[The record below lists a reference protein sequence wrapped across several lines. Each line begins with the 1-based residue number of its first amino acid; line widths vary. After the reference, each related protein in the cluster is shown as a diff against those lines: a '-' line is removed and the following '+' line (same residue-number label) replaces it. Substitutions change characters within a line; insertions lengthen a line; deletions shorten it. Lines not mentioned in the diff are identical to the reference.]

1 MARIL
6 VVDDIPAN
14 VEILSIHLTDE
25 GYEVV
30 KAMSGK
36 QTFEILQEAQESQDQ
51 AQEIDL
57 ILLDVMMPIMSGL
70 EVLSKLKD
78 NPHTENIPVILVTA
92 NADEKNV
99 AEGLDMGAFDYIIKP
114 YSLLVLLARVRTALR
129 EKERQDLLERWA
141 TTDPLTELFNRRHFY
156 EMADHE
162 LDRSHRIGSPLSFV
176 MLDIDY
182 FKKVNDKFGH
192 LVGDTVLIILA
203 KLLKQ
208 QLRSVD
214 LCCRYGGEEF
224 VICLPDTDAK
234 GAQDVAERIRI
245 AVCQGSILSTE
256 ESDLFISV
264 SLGVATGIK
273 DEKVEST
280 LKRADVALY
289 QAKDAG
295 RNQTKVA

>member
-30 KAMSGK
+30 TAMSGK
-36 QTFEILQEAQESQDQ
+36 QSLEILQTAQEEHPQ
-51 AQEIDL
+51 QEIDL
-57 ILLDVMMPIMSGL
+57 ILLDVMMPVMSGL
-70 EVLSKLKD
+70 EVLAKLKD
-78 NPHTENIPVILVTA
+78 NPHTDNIPVILVTA
-92 NADEKNV
+92 NADEQNV

-114 YSLLVLLARVRTALR
+114 YSLLVLMARVRTALR

-156 EMADHE
+156 ELSDHE
-162 LDRSHRIGSPLSFV
+162 LERSQRMGSPLSFII
-176 MLDIDY
+176 LDIDY

-208 QLRSVD
+208 QLRSID

-224 VICLPDTDAK
+224 VICLPDTDQHDARE
-234 GAQDVAERIRI
+234 VAERIRL
-245 AVCQGSILSTE
+245 AVCQESILSAGG
-256 ESDLFISV
+256 SDLFISV
-264 SLGVATGIK
+264 SLGVATGLK

-295 RNQTKVA
+295 RNQTQVA

>member
-14 VEILSIHLTDE
+14 VEILNIHLTDE
-25 GYEVV
+25 GHEVV

-36 QTFEILQEAQESQDQ
+36 QALEILEAPQEEDEL
-51 AQEIDL
+51 EIDL

-70 EVLSKLKD
+70 EVLQRLKSR
-78 NPHTENIPVILVTA
+78 PQTRNIPVILVTA
-92 NADEKNV
+92 NADEQNV
-99 AEGLDMGAFDYIIKP
+99 ADGLDMGAFDYIIKP

-141 TTDPLTELFNRRHFY
+141 TTDPLTELLNRRHFY
-156 EMADHE
+156 ELADRE
-162 LDRSHRIGSPLSFV
+162 LDRCQRLPSPLSFV
-176 MLDIDY
+176 MLDVDY
-182 FKKVNDKFGH
+182 FKKVNDQFGH

-203 KLLKQ
+203 KLLKE

-224 VICLPDTDAK
+224 VICLPDTDTED
-234 GAQDVAERIRI
+234 AQDVAERIRL
-245 AVCQGSILSTE
+245 AVCQEAILSSGD
-256 ESDLFISV
+256 SDLFISI
-264 SLGVATGIK
+264 SLGVATAQS
-273 DEKVEST
+273 DEKVENT

-289 QAKDAG
+289 TAKDAG

>member
-25 GYEVV
+25 GYEVI
-30 KAMSGK
+30 KCLSGK
-36 QTFEILQEAQESQDQ
+36 ETFEILNATQDDPEL
-51 AQEIDL
+51 EIDL

-70 EVLSKLKD
+70 EVLSQLKGS
-78 NPHTENIPVILVTA
+78 PQTMNIPVILVTA
-92 NADEKNV
+92 NADEQNV

-141 TTDPLTELFNRRHFY
+141 TTDPLTELLNRRHFY
-156 EMADHE
+156 ELSDRE
-162 LDRSHRIGSPLSFV
+162 LDRSHRLKSPLSFV
-176 MLDIDY
+176 MLDIDF
-182 FKKVNDKFGH
+182 FKKVNDQFGH

-203 KLLKQ
+203 KLLKEH
-208 QLRSVD
+208 LRSVD

-224 VICLPDTDAK
+224 VICLPDTNQE
-234 GAQDVAERIRI
+234 GAHDVAERIRI
-245 AVCQGSILSTE
+245 AVSQESILASE
-256 ESDLFISV
+256 DSELFISV
-264 SLGVATGIK
+264 SLGVATGLEH
-273 DEKVEST
+273 EKVEAI

-289 QAKDAG
+289 KAKDAG
-295 RNQTKVA
+295 RNQTQVA